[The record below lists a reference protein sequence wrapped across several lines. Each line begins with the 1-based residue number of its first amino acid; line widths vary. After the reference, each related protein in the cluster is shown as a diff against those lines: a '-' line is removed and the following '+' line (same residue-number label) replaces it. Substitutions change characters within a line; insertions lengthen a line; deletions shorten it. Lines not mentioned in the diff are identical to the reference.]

1 MFFYRKGKRYQ
12 AGHVAWMPSAFCLR
26 NMVKRQLPM
35 REEDLSLPQ
44 QVLSDIPGK
53 GIQNRNGCQKARHS
67 GSHEHTVNESLFR
80 TSHS

>member
-1 MFFYRKGKRYQ
+1 MD
-12 AGHVAWMPSAFCLR
+12 ASCLLPE
-26 NMVKRQLPM
+26 KHDEKTLPM

-53 GIQNRNGCQKARHS
+53 GIQIRNGCQKARHS
-67 GSHEHTVNESLFR
+67 GLYEHTVNESLSR